1 MRPIGYD
8 FYMLD
13 DLQRWLRYD
22 SWANRETLK
31 SLSPGSP
38 ESAMKRMAH
47 IAAAEGLWLDRI
59 AGKTTGAVW
68 PDLDVERISEAL
80 ASLERRWRELM
91 QSGNPGLERQVH
103 YKNSKGEPWASSV
116 SDIIQHVVFHSAH
129 HRGQIAS
136 DLREAGE
143 EPAYT
148 DFIHA
153 VRNGFID

>member
-1 MRPIGYD
+1 MMD
-8 FYMLD
+8 H
-13 DLQRWLRYD
+13 LQRFLRYNA
-22 SWANRETLK
+22 WANREALK
-31 SLSPGSP
+31 SLSANAPA
-38 ESAMKRMAH
+38 SALKRMAH

-68 PDLDVERISEAL
+68 PDQDLEKIGEAVATVES
-80 ASLERRWRELM
+80 RWRELM
-91 QSGNPGLERQVH
+91 KKVDEPGLARKVQ

-116 SDIIQHVVFHSAH
+116 ADVAQHVAFHSAY

-136 DLREAGE
+136 DLRAAGQ

-153 VRNGFID
+153 VRQGFID

>member
-1 MRPIGYD
+1 
-8 FYMLD
+8 MLN

-31 SLSPGSP
+31 SLSPGFP

-59 AGKTTGAVW
+59 AGRMAGAVW
-68 PDLDVERISEAL
+68 PDLDIEKISGAL
-80 ASLERRWRELM
+80 ALVEERWRELV
-91 QSGNPGLERQVH
+91 QNGNEVFNRKVH
-103 YKNSKGEPWASSV
+103 YKNSKGEPWTSNVADV
-116 SDIIQHVVFHSAH
+116 IQHVVFHSAY

-136 DLREAGE
+136 DVRAAGK

>member
-1 MRPIGYD
+1 
-8 FYMLD
+8 MLD
-13 DLQRWLRYD
+13 QIRRWLRYNV
-22 SWANRETLK
+22 WANREVLK
-31 SLSPGSP
+31 SLSA
-38 ESAMKRMAH
+38 SAPTSALKRMAH

-68 PDLDVERISEAL
+68 PDQDLEKIGEAVAAVES
-80 ASLERRWRELM
+80 RWRELL
-91 QSGNPGLERQVH
+91 QEVDEPGLARKVQ

-116 SDIIQHVVFHSAH
+116 ADVVQHVVFHSAY

-136 DLREAGE
+136 DLRAAGK

-153 VRNGFID
+153 VRQGFID